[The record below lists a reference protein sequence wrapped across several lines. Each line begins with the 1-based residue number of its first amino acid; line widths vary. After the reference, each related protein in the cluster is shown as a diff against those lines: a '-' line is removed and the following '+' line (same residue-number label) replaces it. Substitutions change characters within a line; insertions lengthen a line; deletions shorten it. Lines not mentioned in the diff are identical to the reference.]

1 MDPVRFGLALRALRR
16 RRGWD
21 QATLAARAGLSQASV
36 SRCEGGAAR
45 DLTWRTLDRLV
56 EALDAKLTVSA
67 FWQGEALDRLLDA
80 AHAEIVEAIVRLL
93 ESHGW
98 EVIPEATFSIFGERG
113 SIDILAFHPATGIVL
128 VVEVKSA
135 VPDMQG
141 MLAGIDRKV
150 RLAPAIARERK
161 WAVTAVAR
169 LLVLPDSTT
178 TRRRLAKHART
189 VRQTMPAGTVEA
201 RRWLAGPD
209 GAFGGV
215 MFLPNIRSTDNR
227 HRVGRKR
234 IAKRS
239 SAGPSTSGFGA
250 RRAQNQGLG
259 PRSEARPGHSGAPGT
274 GIRVADRL
282 SSGEYPSS
290 G

>member
-1 MDPVRFGLALRALRR
+1 MDPVRFGLAIRALRH

-21 QATLAARAGLSQASV
+21 QTTLAAKAGLSQASV

-45 DLTWRTLDRLV
+45 DLTWRTLDRLA

-80 AHAEIVEAIVRLL
+80 AHAEIVEVIVRLL

-113 SIDILAFHPATGIVL
+113 SIDILAYHPATGIVL

-150 RLAPAIARERK
+150 RLAPSIARERR
-161 WAVTAVAR
+161 WAMTAVAR
-169 LLVLPDSTT
+169 LLVLPDNTT

-189 VRQTMPAGTVEA
+189 VRQTMPAGAVEV
-201 RRWLAGPD
+201 RRWLASPV

-227 HRVGRKR
+227 HRVGRTR
-234 IAKRS
+234 VAKRS
-239 SAGPSTSGFGA
+239 PARPSATAFGA
-250 RRAQNQGLG
+250 AEAQNGRPAPG
-259 PRSEARPGHSGAPGT
+259 IEGRPGHSRAPGA
-274 GIRVADRL
+274 GDRPADR
-282 SSGEYPSS
+282 P
-290 G
+290 